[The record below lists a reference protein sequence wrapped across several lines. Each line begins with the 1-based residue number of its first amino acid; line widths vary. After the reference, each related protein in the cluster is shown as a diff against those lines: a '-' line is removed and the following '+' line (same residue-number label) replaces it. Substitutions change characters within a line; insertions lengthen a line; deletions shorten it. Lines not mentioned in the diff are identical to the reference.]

1 MSSSFDNFQKRRLI
15 SSYFSVVLSVFL
27 VLFLLGILGLFIINS
42 KKLANDFRENIAMT
56 VFFKNEAN
64 DSIIK
69 SFGTELKSKRFVK
82 SFNFVDKQVAA
93 KQHTDIIGEDFMTFL
108 GENPLQNS
116 YDIHLKADYVIKDS
130 IAKIETSLRKNV
142 MVSDIV
148 YDKQLVNL
156 VNDNIKKVSMWILI
170 VSGFLTVIAVLLINS
185 SLRLSIHSNRFII
198 KTMQMVGATKSF
210 IRKPFVMRSIK
221 LGMIGAILAVLTLIG
236 VLLYVEN
243 SFPNLGILEDKASIG
258 MVLLAVLGIGILIT
272 WLSTYFA
279 TQRFL
284 NLRTDDLY

>member
-1 MSSSFDNFQKRRLI
+1 MASSFDKFQKRRLI

-27 VLFLLGILGLFIINS
+27 VLFLLGILGFFIINS
-42 KKLANDFRENIAMT
+42 KKLADDFKENIAMT
-56 VFFKNEAN
+56 VFFKNDADE
-64 DSIIK
+64 SVLK
-69 SFGTELKSKRFVK
+69 SFDLELKKAPFAKSHAYVSKEA
-82 SFNFVDKQVAA
+82 AA

-116 YDIHLKADYVIKDS
+116 FDINLKADYVVKDS
-130 IAKIETSLRKNV
+130 IAKIESRLRKNA

-170 VSGFLTVIAVLLINS
+170 ISGFLTFIAVLLINS

-198 KTMQMVGATKSF
+198 KTMQMVGATKAF
-210 IRKPFVMRSIK
+210 IRKPFLMKSLK
-221 LGMIGAILAVLTLIG
+221 LGMIGAGLAVLALVG
-236 VLLYVEN
+236 VLTYLEVN
-243 SFPNLGILEDKASIG
+243 FPDLGILDDKLEIG
-258 MVLLAVLGIGILIT
+258 LVLLLVFLAGLLIT

>member
-42 KKLANDFRENIAMT
+42 KKLANDFKENIAMT

-64 DSIIK
+64 DSIVK
-69 SFGTELKSKRFVK
+69 NFDQQLKTSPFVRSHK
-82 SFNFVDKQVAA
+82 YVTKEAAA
-93 KQHTDIIGEDFMTFL
+93 KEHTDIIGEDFMTFL

-116 YDIHLKADYVIKDS
+116 YDIHFKGDYVVNDS
-130 IAKIETSLRKNV
+130 ITKIEAQLRKNT
-142 MVSDIV
+142 MISDIV

-156 VNDNIKKVSMWILI
+156 VNDNINKVSMWILI
-170 VSGFLTVIAVLLINS
+170 VSSFLAVIAVLLINS
-185 SLRLSIHSNRFII
+185 SLRLSIYSNRFII

-221 LGMIGAILAVLTLIG
+221 LGMIGAGLAVIALLGVLFYIDTNFPLLGIFNDKGSIILVLIG
-236 VLLYVEN
+236 VL
-243 SFPNLGILEDKASIG
+243 A
-258 MVLLAVLGIGILIT
+258 IGIVIT

>member
-1 MSSSFDNFQKRRLI
+1 MSSSFDKFQKRRLI

-27 VLFLLGILGLFIINS
+27 VLFLLGVLGLFIINS
-42 KKLANDFRENIAMT
+42 KKLADDFKENIAMT

-64 DSIIK
+64 DSILK
-69 SFGTELKSKRFVK
+69 AFGTELKSSRFTK
-82 SFNFVDKQVAA
+82 TYDFVTKEAAA
-93 KQHTDIIGEDFMTFL
+93 KQHTDIIGEDFMEFL

-116 YDIHLKADYVIKDS
+116 YDIHLRANYVIQDS
-130 IAKIETSLRKNV
+130 IAKIETRLRKNA
-142 MVSDIV
+142 MISDIV

-156 VNDNIKKVSMWILI
+156 VNDNIKRVSMWILI
-170 VSGFLTVIAVLLINS
+170 ISGFLAVIAVLLINS

-198 KTMQMVGATKSF
+198 KTMQMVGATKAF
-210 IRKPFVMRSIK
+210 IRKPFVVRSIK
-221 LGMIGAILAVLTLIG
+221 LGMIGAGLAIIALIG
-236 VLLYVEN
+236 VLIYVQ
-243 SFPNLGILEDKASIG
+243 SHFPNFGILEDKASVVL
-258 MVLLAVLGIGILIT
+258 VLLAVLGVGILIT

>member
-1 MSSSFDNFQKRRLI
+1 MASSFDKFQKRRLI

-27 VLFLLGILGLFIINS
+27 VLFLLGILGFFIINS
-42 KKLANDFRENIAMT
+42 KKLADDFKEEIAMT

-64 DSIIK
+64 DSILKAFGKELKAAPFAK
-69 SFGTELKSKRFVK
+69 SFVYVSKEA
-82 SFNFVDKQVAA
+82 AA
-93 KQHTDIIGEDFMTFL
+93 KEHTDIIGEDFMEFL

-130 IAKIETSLRKNV
+130 IAKVESRLRKNA
-142 MVSDIV
+142 MIADIV

-170 VSGFLTVIAVLLINS
+170 ISGFLTVIAVLLINS
-185 SLRLSIHSNRFII
+185 SLRLSIYSNRFII
-198 KTMQMVGATKSF
+198 KTMQMVGATKAF

-221 LGMIGAILAVLTLIG
+221 LGMIGAGLAIIALIG
-236 VLLYVEN
+236 VLIYIETN
-243 SFPNLGILEDKASIG
+243 FPGLGILEDKLLVAL
-258 MVLLAVLGIGILIT
+258 VLLLVFGAGVLIT
-272 WLSTYFA
+272 WISTYFA

>member
-1 MSSSFDNFQKRRLI
+1 MASSFDKFQKRRLI

-27 VLFLLGILGLFIINS
+27 VLFLLGILGFFIINS
-42 KKLANDFRENIAMT
+42 KKLADDFKEEIAMT
-56 VFFKNEAN
+56 VFFKNDAN
-64 DSIIK
+64 DSILKAFGKELKMAPYAK
-69 SFGTELKSKRFVK
+69 SFEYVSKEA
-82 SFNFVDKQVAA
+82 AA
-93 KQHTDIIGEDFMTFL
+93 KQHTDIIGEDFMEFL

-116 YDIHLKADYVIKDS
+116 YDIHLKADYVEKDS
-130 IAKIETSLRKNV
+130 IKKVESGLRKNT
-142 MVSDIV
+142 MIADIV

-170 VSGFLTVIAVLLINS
+170 ISGFLTVIAVLLINS

-198 KTMQMVGATKSF
+198 KTMQMVGATKAF

-221 LGMIGAILAVLTLIG
+221 LGMIGAGLAIIALIG
-236 VLLYVEN
+236 VLIYIETN
-243 SFPNLGILEDKASIG
+243 FPGLGILEDKLLVG
-258 MVLLAVLGIGILIT
+258 LVLLSVFGIGVLIT